1 MTHDTNSSK
10 EYGKYKTKACSSKA
24 IAFKEAKMNYYKGES
39 TDQKVNLET
48 KAILILDI
56 KCN

>member
-1 MTHDTNSSK
+1 MTHDTNGSK
-10 EYGKYKTKACSSKA
+10 AYGKYKTKACSSKA
-24 IAFKEAKMNYYKGES
+24 IAFKETKMNYCKGES
-39 TDQKVNLET
+39 TDQKVNLKT